1 MNKAQKSL
9 YPVLQSLFRWVFTVL
24 LFFAAV
30 MVEGQTAPIVLDIEV
45 RGNEHVATEIILRR
59 LINIRLGEPFSE
71 KTVEKNARAIMD
83 LGYFRA
89 VDHWTEA
96 VGSGIRIVFF
106 VQENPLFKEFRLVGL
121 ETVSPAEFLACVE
134 EKKGHVV
141 NSVEINQVFRE
152 AFAKFQ
158 EKNGQ
163 LLTLDP
169 AKTEIAPDGVVTIGL
184 IELKLGKTIIKGL
197 KKTAEF
203 VVTRELSL
211 QEGDLLNV
219 NTIKEDLNVLRRLQ
233 IFEDIDL
240 HFQPTSDPEIMD
252 VVLELTEGQLIQFNF
267 GFSYAPKTSEL
278 VGFGYIT
285 DPNFRGRGQQISF
298 GLETN
303 PGELCHFNLF
313 FREPWLDEHNTSLS
327 IRLYSDLDYGQEAVY
342 RVGGLAHEYL
352 YDLRSTGVEVSLGR
366 PLQRNLR
373 LSTSLQF
380 ELVETEFDSWV
391 APDYASLPLEVE
403 TYWNNSFGF
412 GLVDDQ
418 RLLANFFYTT
428 GGYLAQVNMNFYGGF
443 LGGKYDY
450 QKYVGEFKQF
460 FSPGEYTTFGY
471 RIRGGTL
478 VGNVPETGFFL
489 LGGTTSIRGYNNNF
503 LQGDQLFLCNLELRQ
518 RFPGNDRCELVIF
531 HDLGSVDYKEYYQ
544 GYGAG
549 LRYITPLGQL
559 RFDFAWTDRG
569 ADSGPKFH
577 FLVQEMF

>member
-1 MNKAQKSL
+1 MQRIGKNRCPTVRSFFVWIFTAF
-9 YPVLQSLFRWVFTVL
+9 LFS
-24 LFFAAV
+24 AAV
-30 MVEGQTAPIVLDIEV
+30 MAESRAIPIVLDIEV
-45 RGNEHVATEIILRR
+45 RGNDHVSTEVILRR
-59 LINIRLGEPFSE
+59 LTNIRLGEPLSE
-71 KTVEKNARAIMD
+71 ETVEKDTRAIMS

-89 VDHWTEA
+89 VDHCIEA

-121 ETVSPAEFLACVE
+121 ETVSPAELLACVE
-134 EKKGHVV
+134 EKKGNVV
-141 NSVEINQVFRE
+141 NSVEIIQAFRE

-197 KKTAEF
+197 KKTEEF

-211 QEGDLLNV
+211 QEGDLLNM
-219 NTIKEDLNVLRRLQ
+219 NIIREDLNVLRRLQ

-240 HFQPTSDPEIMD
+240 YFQSTPDPEIMD
-252 VVLELTEGQLIQFNF
+252 VVFELTEGQLIQFNF
-267 GFSYAPKTSEL
+267 GFSYAPRTSEL

-313 FREPWLDEHNTSLS
+313 FREPWLNEHNTTLS
-327 IRLYSDLDYGQEAVY
+327 IRLYSDLDYGQEGVFRA
-342 RVGGLAHEYL
+342 GGLAHEYL

-380 ELVETEFDSWV
+380 ELVETEFKSWV
-391 APDYASLPLEVE
+391 VPDYAGLPLETE
-403 TYWNNSFGF
+403 TYWNNNLGL
-412 GLVDDQ
+412 GLVYDQ

-428 GGYLAQVNMNFYGGF
+428 GGYLAQVNTNFYGGF

-450 QKYVGEFKQF
+450 QKYIGEFKQF
-460 FSPGEYTTFGY
+460 FSPGEYTTLGY

-478 VGNVPETGFFL
+478 LGDVPETGFFP
-489 LGGTTSIRGYNNNF
+489 LGGATSIRGYNNNF
-503 LQGDQLFLCNLELRQ
+503 LQGDQLFLSNLELRH

-549 LRYITPLGQL
+549 LRYITLLGQL

-569 ADSGPKFH
+569 EDSGPKFH